1 MQRSLK
7 LASLFACSL
16 AAVAFAQ
23 DEPRREPPRPE
34 SNAAPVVQDGAQDNQ
49 EGRQG
54 RRGGRMVAQ
63 VQDRDFVALL
73 QICNR
78 GEVEMATFV
87 QEKLQ
92 HEKAKEFAAMMIK
105 DHQAC
110 LEKLTTFGGPKPG
123 EGAVGNAKT
132 NDPPNTTAPT
142 PAVAVR
148 GDGIR
153 VNAPGVDVQLGGNRS
168 FYAPGVNPL
177 IQVKEEI
184 AQECMNGAKKELEA
198 KQGAEVDKC
207 YIGMQIVK
215 HAEMV
220 ATLTVFHKR
229 AQDSQFKEMLSE
241 SLTKTQQH
249 LETAKTIMKALDA
262 KAAN

>member
-1 MQRSLK
+1 MQRSMK

-16 AAVAFAQ
+16 AAVAIAQ

-34 SNAAPVVQDGAQDNQ
+34 GTSQPVVQDAAQDNQ

-54 RRGGRMVAQ
+54 RRGGRMVGQ

-73 QICNR
+73 QIGNR

-87 QEKLQ
+87 KDKLQ

-105 DHQAC
+105 DHQAV
-110 LEKLTTFGGPKPG
+110 LDKLNNFSGPKPG

-142 PAVAVR
+142 PGIAVR
-148 GDGIR
+148 NDGVR

-184 AQECMNGAKKELEA
+184 AQECMTGAKKELEA
-198 KQGAEVDKC
+198 KQGSEIDKC

-215 HAEMV
+215 HADMV

-241 SLTKTQQH
+241 SLAKTQQH
-249 LETAKTIMKALDA
+249 LEMAKTIMKELEG
-262 KAAN
+262 KATD